1 MKHRSN
7 TDQIELSTADE
18 SESLFCVSSVFHLW
32 PTISSL
38 LLCALCASVVPS
50 VSAQSAPAKLLLAFA
65 STRDRWDPPYPK
77 IHFYEHDG
85 VASGKLLGSVDTIT
99 GGTNKSRADM
109 HPSLSR
115 DGRYCAFCS
124 QFGVADG
131 GKVEMWDRYEKKLL
145 TLPNVQETLKIHQ
158 MHASITGDGK
168 FVAYT
173 AWARPGSTT
182 RWGVFLY
189 DVDGKKNIDPP
200 KLNSEK
206 GDQRMPAVS
215 DDGRWLAF
223 ASNAAGGQGATD
235 IYLYDMKAQTIV
247 LVPELNSKNLDL
259 QPALSG
265 DGRLVAFS
273 SDRPGGAGNRD
284 IYLFDRTLKQ
294 FVPLPDLN
302 SEAAEQSPA
311 LTADGRFLA
320 FVSERL
326 GGHGERDLYLYDL
339 ESRKLLPTPGLNSK
353 QDDFDPGLLASPAPK
368 Q

>member
-1 MKHRSN
+1 MPRC
-7 TDQIELSTADE
+7 LFF
-18 SESLFCVSSVFHLW
+18 SLF
-32 PTISSL
+32 
-38 LLCALCASVVPS
+38 CALCASVVPS
-50 VSAQSAPAKLLLAFA
+50 LPSSVPSLAAQPPTQPKLLLAFA
-65 STRDRWDPPYPK
+65 STRERWDPPYPK
-77 IHFYEHDG
+77 IYFYEHDG
-85 VASGKLLGSVDTIT
+85 VATGKIVGSIDTIT

-115 DGRYCAFCS
+115 DGRYCVFCS

-131 GKVEMWDRYEKKLL
+131 GKVEIWDRREKKLL

-158 MHASITGDGK
+158 MHASMAGDGK

-189 DVDGKKNIDPP
+189 DVDGKKNIDLP
-200 KLNSEK
+200 KLNTEK
-206 GDQRMPAVS
+206 SDQRMPAFS

-223 ASNAAGGQGATD
+223 ASNVAGGQGATD
-235 IYLYDMKAQTIV
+235 IYLYDLKAQAIV
-247 LVPELNSKNLDL
+247 ALPGLNSKTLDL

-284 IYLFDRTLKQ
+284 IYLFDRVDKKLL
-294 FVPLPDLN
+294 PLAGLN
-302 SEAAEQSPA
+302 SDAAEQSPS
-311 LTADGRFLA
+311 LTADGRYLA

-326 GGHGERDLYLYDL
+326 DGAGDRDVYLYDRQL
-339 ESRKLLPTPGLNSK
+339 QKLLPTPGLNSK
-353 QDDFDPGLLASPAPK
+353 QDDFDPWVIVAK
-368 Q
+368 

>member
-1 MKHRSN
+1 MCRS
-7 TDQIELSTADE
+7 
-18 SESLFCVSSVFHLW
+18 
-32 PTISSL
+32 
-38 LLCALCASVVPS
+38 LCCLILAASFLGLEATQAGQASHAL
-50 VSAQSAPAKLLLAFA
+50 KLLLAFA
-65 STRDRWDPPYPK
+65 STRERWDPPYPK

-85 VASGKLLGSVDTIT
+85 VDAGKLLGAVDTIT

-131 GKVEMWDRYEKKLL
+131 GKVEIWDRREKKLL

-158 MHASITGDGK
+158 MHASMAGDGK
-168 FVAYT
+168 LVAYT

-189 DVDGKKNIDPP
+189 DVTAKKNVDPP

-206 GDQRMPAVS
+206 SDQRMPAFS

-223 ASNAAGGQGATD
+223 ASNAKGGQGATD

-247 LVPELNSKNLDL
+247 ALPELNSKNLDL

-284 IYLFDRTLKQ
+284 LYLFDRTAKKL
-294 FVPLPDLN
+294 VPLPGLN
-302 SEAAEQSPA
+302 SDAAEQSPS
-311 LTADGRFLA
+311 LSADGRYLA

-326 GGHGERDLYLYDL
+326 GGHGERDVYLYDR
-339 ESRKLLPTPGLNSK
+339 ETQKLLPTPGLNSK
-353 QDDFDPGLLASPAPK
+353 QDDFDPCVIVVK
-368 Q
+368 